1 MMETTIRTFNGTPYT
16 MQLTRDVENHV
27 YKLGFYA
34 QSCFNRVDQE
44 VHTFPDFETAWEHFS
59 NNMHYYCNIRPV
71 PITEEQF
78 LNLPATYLYGNSV
91 RFKNK

>member
-16 MQLTRDVENHV
+16 MQLMRDVENYV

-34 QSCFNRVDQE
+34 QSCFACPQQE
-44 VHTFPDFETAWEHFS
+44 VHTFLDFETAWKHFS
-59 NNMHYYCNIRPV
+59 NNMHYYCNRRPE

-78 LNLPATYLYGNSV
+78 LELPATYLYGNTV
-91 RFKNK
+91 RNK